1 MDIQQLVGAIKDF
14 ADLDWTED
22 WDNTG
27 IMLDCGS
34 GDISRIAV
42 ALDVVEETVNRAYA
56 EGCDLIISHH
66 PLIFSPLYRVD
77 RSSLSSRMVLS
88 LIQKGIS
95 VISLHT
101 NWDVSP
107 VGVNRCLSDKLDLE
121 EVHSLLPGKSG
132 SWGHG
137 ACGSLVHSLSV
148 PEFADRIMTRWDLSW
163 SKLFGD
169 TEGDIK
175 RVAICGGSGGDL
187 WRAALDME
195 ADMYITADMK
205 YHDILEACSNGLR
218 IMSVDHG
225 EMESVSMPVLAD
237 LVSRRSGIPVYLT
250 GTRSLNCTSFK

>member
-42 ALDVVEETVNRAYA
+42 TLDIVEETVDRAYA
-56 EGCDLIISHH
+56 EGCDLIVSHH

-77 RSSLSSRMVLS
+77 RSSLSSRMILS
-88 LIQKGIS
+88 LMQKGIS
-95 VISLHT
+95 AISLHT

-107 VGVNRCLSDKLDLE
+107 FGVNMCLSDKLELE
-121 EVHSLLPGKSG
+121 DVHPLLPAKSG

-137 ACGSLVHSLSV
+137 ACGSLGHALSI
-148 PEFADRIMTRWDLSW
+148 PELADKVMAKWDLSW

-169 TEGDIK
+169 TEGAVE

-187 WRAALDME
+187 WRSALE
-195 ADMYITADMK
+195 KGADLYITADIK

-237 LVSRRSGIPVYLT
+237 LVSRSSGIPVHLIR
-250 GTRSLNCTSFK
+250 TRSLNCTSYS

>member
-1 MDIQQLVGAIKDF
+1 MDIRQLLGAIKDF

-27 IMLDCGS
+27 VMLDCGS
-34 GDISRIAV
+34 GDICRIAV
-42 ALDVVEETVNRAYA
+42 ALDVVEETVNRACA
-56 EGCDLIISHH
+56 EGCDLIVSHH
-66 PLIFSPLYRVD
+66 PLIFSPLSRID
-77 RSSLSSRMVLS
+77 GSSLSSRMVLT
-88 LIQKGIS
+88 LMQKGIS

-107 VGVNRCLSDKLDLE
+107 VGVNICLSGKLELE
-121 EVHSLLPGKSG
+121 GVLPLLPGKSG

-137 ACGSLVHSLSV
+137 ACGSLGHALTI
-148 PEFADRIMTRWDLSW
+148 PEFADRVMTQWDLSW

-169 TEGDIK
+169 TERDVE

-187 WRAALDME
+187 WRAALEMG
-195 ADMYITADMK
+195 ADLYITADMK

-237 LVSRRSGIPVYLT
+237 LVSRTSGIPVHLIR
-250 GTRSLNCTSFK
+250 TRSLNCKSF